1 MGHPEEHI
9 QGRRVYLKPW
19 VWQISRRCHF
29 RLFSSVLFS
38 SSSGG
43 VAKRENGVDVDLI
56 CELSTTS
63 YHEISIDIVG
73 RDSKSS
79 PNRCPICEIGR
90 DLYDLDC

>member
-1 MGHPEEHI
+1 M
-9 QGRRVYLKPW
+9 VKYF
-19 VWQISRRCHF
+19 QIGQIF
-29 RLFSSVLFS
+29 RLRDRVVCFLQFVFFVERR
-38 SSSGG
+38 

>member
-1 MGHPEEHI
+1 M
-9 QGRRVYLKPW
+9 VKYF
-19 VWQISRRCHF
+19 QIGQIF
-29 RLFSSVLFS
+29 RLRDRVVCFLQFVFF
-38 SSSGG
+38 
-43 VAKRENGVDVDLI
+43 VERKRENGVDVDLI

-63 YHEISIDIVG
+63 YHEISIYIVG